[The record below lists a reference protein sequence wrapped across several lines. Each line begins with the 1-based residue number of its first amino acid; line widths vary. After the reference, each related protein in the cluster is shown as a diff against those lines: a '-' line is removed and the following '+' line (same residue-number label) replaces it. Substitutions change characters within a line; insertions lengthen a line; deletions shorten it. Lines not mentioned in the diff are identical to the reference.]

1 MQSTYSRELLSQLT
15 KHLLSHG
22 NALLQQAANSGT
34 ARAATAIEFLKPKL
48 KVHFLAQLHCTAL
61 HVLSMHCGESKPEI
75 VACRGRPITSFPLA
89 SRPVRPAELKTV
101 RKSKGD

>member
-48 KVHFLAQLHCTAL
+48 KVHFFLAQLQCTTRFINAL
-61 HVLSMHCGESKPEI
+61 W
-75 VACRGRPITSFPLA
+75 
-89 SRPVRPAELKTV
+89 
-101 RKSKGD
+101 